1 MYIEYIGNILYDK
14 KILQDDIKLVIFG
27 CGMYGKKIAEY
38 LVKKGIKDSI
48 ICFCDSNNTLE
59 HCDIMGIPVHKPIE
73 ICRDYPDANYL
84 IGGKFSREMYEVLKK
99 NMIKKI
105 HIIVF

>member
-1 MYIEYIGNILYDK
+1 MCIEYIGNVLYDK
-14 KILQDDIKLVIFG
+14 KILQDDIKIVIFG
-27 CGMYGKKIAEY
+27 CGIYGKKIAEY

-48 ICFCDSNNTLE
+48 ICFCDSNSALE
-59 HCDIMGIPVHKPIE
+59 CCDIMGIPVRKPKE
-73 ICRDYPDANYL
+73 ICRYYPGANYL
-84 IGGKFSREMYEVLKK
+84 IGGKFSREMYEELKK